1 MKTAALKEN
10 LRRDLKSLGYELY
23 DVTYSKKD
31 KILQVLIDKNMDL
44 KEIESLSKK
53 VSKIMDLY
61 DEDMDEYILDV
72 SSVGIERPIRDREEL
87 KEAVGSYIYVKTRED
102 KIYGTL
108 VSFDE
113 DVLTLN
119 VKDKNV
125 TKELSLNY
133 DDIKNVRYAVEF

>member
-10 LRRDLKSLGYELY
+10 LKRDLISLGYELY

-31 KILQVLIDKNMDL
+31 KILQVLIDKKMDL

-72 SSVGIERPIRDREEL
+72 GSVGIERPIRDREEL
-87 KEAVGSYIYVKTRED
+87 KAAEGSYIYVKTKEE

-113 DVLTLN
+113 DVLTLS
-119 VKDKNV
+119 VKDKNIA
-125 TKELSLNY
+125 KEMSLNY
-133 DDIKNVRYAVEF
+133 EDIKNVRYAVEF

>member
-1 MKTAALKEN
+1 MKLAALKEN
-10 LRRDLKSLGYELY
+10 LKRDLTSLGYELY
-23 DVTYSKKD
+23 DVSYSKKD
-31 KILQVLIDKNMDL
+31 RILQVLIDKKMDL

-72 SSVGIERPIRDREEL
+72 GSVGIERPIRDEEEL
-87 KEAVGSYIYVKTRED
+87 KKAVGSYIYVRTKEE

-108 VSFDE
+108 VSFDGN
-113 DVLTLN
+113 VLKLS

-125 TKELSLNY
+125 TKETAIGY
-133 DDIKNVRYAVEF
+133 KDIKNVRYAVEF

>member
-10 LRRDLKSLGYELY
+10 LKRDLISLGYELY

-31 KILQVLIDKNMDL
+31 KILQVLIDKKMDL

-53 VSKIMDLY
+53 VSKNMDLY

-72 SSVGIERPIRDREEL
+72 GSVGIERPIRDREEL
-87 KEAVGSYIYVKTRED
+87 KAAEGSYIYVKTKEE

-113 DVLTLN
+113 DVLTLS
-119 VKDKNV
+119 VKDKNIA
-125 TKELSLNY
+125 KEMSLNY
-133 DDIKNVRYAVEF
+133 EDIKNVRYAVEF